1 MTFIDRPYIKLFYD
15 TYIAF
20 NRKDDESLLL
30 LFLGKE
36 LGFEFETIFFLLLL
50 SKSDLLLE
58 ALELLVYGCQEWSL
72 KIELLSPLSQIANLF
87 DSFLHFLERASPIWS
102 WESGLLLLSLLGL
115 LFVIL
120 SLDRFALGVEG
131 LRLGILTY

>member
-1 MTFIDRPYIKLFYD
+1 LTFIDRPYIKLFYD

-36 LGFEFETIFFLLLL
+36 LGFEFEAVFFLLLL

-58 ALELLVYGCQEWSL
+58 ALELLVYGCQEWGL
-72 KIELLSPLSQIANLF
+72 EIELLSPLSQIANLF
-87 DSFLHFLERASPIWS
+87 DRLLHVLK
-102 WESGLLLLSLLGL
+102 L
-115 LFVIL
+115 
-120 SLDRFALGVEG
+120 
-131 LRLGILTY
+131 